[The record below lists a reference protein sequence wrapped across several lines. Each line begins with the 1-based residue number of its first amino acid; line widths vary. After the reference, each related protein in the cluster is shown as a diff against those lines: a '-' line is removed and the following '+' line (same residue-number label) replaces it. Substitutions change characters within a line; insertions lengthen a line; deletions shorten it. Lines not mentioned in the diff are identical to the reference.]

1 MTESR
6 GKVLGR
12 GLLEVAVI
20 LVGVLLA
27 LAADRWMTGLDDRAQ
42 ETALLEQLVENLKAD
57 SAQIASGIE
66 VALQRRQLAAQVV
79 AGGGHRTDSDLIEYL
94 NSVER
99 LAWWLPLE
107 YARETWDDLLATGRL
122 TLIRDPGVRR
132 AMSTYY
138 NRIEWLGQMERDWD
152 RQLQDHDKVARP
164 LLNPLVRMT
173 VLGNLPEGIDA
184 PPVTVQD
191 LLEMEGAVAQDR
203 TISSSFGQVSLVYTA
218 QRFFYELLLTECGEL
233 LALVRG
239 AL

>member
-6 GKVLGR
+6 EKILWR
-12 GLLEVAVI
+12 GFFEVAVI

-57 SAQIASGIE
+57 SAQITSAID
-66 VALQRRQLAAQVV
+66 VAGRRRELAAQVV
-79 AGGGHRTDSDLIEYL
+79 AGGGNRADSELVEYL
-94 NSVER
+94 ASVET
-99 LAWWLPLE
+99 LSWWIPLE

-122 TLIRDPGVRR
+122 TLIQDPGVRR

-138 NRIEWLGQMERDWD
+138 NRIEWLGRMEQDWD
-152 RQLQDHDKVARP
+152 RQIQDHATVARP
-164 LLNPLVRMT
+164 LLDPLVRMT

-191 LLEMEGAVAQDR
+191 LQEMESTVAQDR
-203 TISSSFGQVSLVYTA
+203 AISSSFGQVSLVYTA
-218 QRFFYELLLTECGEL
+218 QRFFYESLLADCSEL